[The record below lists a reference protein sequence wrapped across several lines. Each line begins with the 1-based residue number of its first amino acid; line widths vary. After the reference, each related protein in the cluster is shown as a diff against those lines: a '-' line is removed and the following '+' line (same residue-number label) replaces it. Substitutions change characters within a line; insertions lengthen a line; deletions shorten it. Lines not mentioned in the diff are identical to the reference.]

1 MPKISIRFGGY
12 QNPDSIHNQSAM
24 FFGEKLKEY
33 FKDQINFE
41 LIGNVMN
48 LGRMSGDLPQMVSSG
63 ELTCCYISTVR
74 FTQWVPEIAVIDLPF
89 IVKDRKTI
97 QNAFSNRFG
106 NFLKKRFHESSPFHL
121 MGIWDNGFR
130 HITNSVRPIYSPK
143 DCLGLNIRTQMSEIH
158 VDSLKSMGF
167 NPIPIDVKDFITQ
180 INTGRFN
187 AQDNPLTNTYNF
199 GVHNYYRYITLTG
212 HFFGGTAFICNRTIY
227 DSWPKDFKDTFNG
240 IAKLATEYQ
249 WNLATQE
256 DELIIQKLSIEN
268 NLINEITDDQKKV
281 FMRSVNPVLEKY
293 RQSISPEIFSML
305 EEN

>member
-1 MPKISIRFGGY
+1 
-12 QNPDSIHNQSAM
+12 
-24 FFGEKLKEY
+24 
-33 FKDQINFE
+33 
-41 LIGNVMN
+41 
-48 LGRMSGDLPQMVSSG
+48 
-63 ELTCCYISTVR
+63 
-74 FTQWVPEIAVIDLPF
+74 
-89 IVKDRKTI
+89 
-97 QNAFSNRFG
+97 
-106 NFLKKRFHESSPFHL
+106 

-143 DCLGLNIRTQMSEIH
+143 DCEGLNIRTQMSEIH

-199 GVHNYYRYITLTG
+199 GVHNYHRYITLTG

-227 DSWPKDFKDTFNG
+227 DSWPKDFKDTFNV
-240 IAKLATEYQ
+240 ISKLATEHQ

-293 RQSISPEIFSML
+293 RPSISPEIFSML